1 MDVIG
6 PDRETVPGAA
16 AVIDA
21 VIAPRANDIDRIG
34 VPRSSVDALAD
45 AGLLGSPLAIAQQ
58 RELGELIAMADASTW
73 FYWVQHQSPLRGL
86 EDAADATALR
96 GRWLDGLRSGRMLGA
111 VAFAHV
117 RRPGPPNPVA
127 RRVDGGWILD
137 GTLDWVTSWDI
148 ADVAMLL
155 VRDAESASYVCCYI
169 PAGRSVER
177 RPGLVVGEPLR
188 LLAMSGTHTR
198 PITLDSVFV
207 TDDEV
212 ASIIDAPAWHRA
224 DAIRTKDASPAA
236 FGIIRGAVA
245 ELAAMEGT
253 GLDAVVTSLREEC
266 RSIRAAA
273 YALSDI
279 ADEGNGVERLRLRAA
294 SLDLAVRAATAVIV
308 ARSGAAMRQGTSAER
323 RIRESMF
330 LQVQAQTAESRAA
343 SLDVISRGR

>member
-1 MDVIG
+1 
-6 PDRETVPGAA
+6 
-16 AVIDA
+16 
-21 VIAPRANDIDRIG
+21 
-34 VPRSSVDALAD
+34 
-45 AGLLGSPLAIAQQ
+45 
-58 RELGELIAMADASTW
+58 
-73 FYWVQHQSPLRGL
+73 
-86 EDAADATALR
+86 
-96 GRWLDGLRSGRMLGA
+96 
-111 VAFAHV
+111 
-117 RRPGPPNPVA
+117 
-127 RRVDGGWILD
+127 
-137 GTLDWVTSWDI
+137 
-148 ADVAMLL
+148 
-155 VRDAESASYVCCYI
+155 
-169 PAGRSVER
+169 
-177 RPGLVVGEPLR
+177 
-188 LLAMSGTHTR
+188 MSGTHTR

-279 ADEGNGVERLRLRAA
+279 ADEGTGVERLRLRAA
-294 SLDLAVRAATAVIV
+294 SLDLAVRAAAVIV